1 MSSESFNTIR
11 EFLQDHSDVFNAPYG
26 ILSVESSHPKRMT
39 FGIARILD
47 ASVEVY
53 GPTLIL
59 LRTSRHPKQVFKSV
73 DALLAMLRDEYMIEE
88 TV

>member
-47 ASVEVY
+47 ASVEIY
-53 GPTLIL
+53 GPKFIL
-59 LRTSRHPKQVFKSV
+59 LRTSRHPKRVFKSV
-73 DALLAMLRDEYMIEE
+73 DELLEMLREQFLPEE
-88 TV
+88 AV